1 MRKDKLKKKRIRRS
15 VSLLPRVSFKVQCK
29 GIFAARR
36 WAEIIDRKNE
46 KTLKQK
52 TKNNEKVVEKRN
64 KKQLSKNIYVK

>member
-1 MRKDKLKKKRIRRS
+1 M
-15 VSLLPRVSFKVQCK
+15 QCK

-52 TKNNEKVVEKRN
+52 TTKKLLKKGIKNNSLKTFM
-64 KKQLSKNIYVK
+64 